1 MTTMDSKTQRIW
13 TLYPHLRMAVDQVD
27 EGVIILDLQ
36 PQEDTGPRMVFLN
49 RGIAALSGFDIEN
62 LLGNGL
68 ATLFGGRNL
77 QMLLERFSAIA
88 VNQGVFQI
96 SNPLLRADGS
106 ELDCLWK
113 VSCVCDEKGEPLNF
127 MLTLAREEKR
137 VAGQADDDRVRVEMI
152 EGHVLDDDQGRSER
166 METLALLAGGIAHDF
181 KNMLTGVIGN
191 LSLAREQ
198 VDDGKLGA
206 QIDSAIEASRKG
218 QEMAEHL
225 LFFARGDGGERTEA
239 DVGRLLQKTAQLC
252 TGGGSEARCQVLLG
266 EDLWSATINVTR
278 ISQVISNLIFNA
290 RQAMN
295 EQGIFQAK
303 LTNVELTE
311 GEGESLPAGPYLRLD
326 VMDHGCGIPEEKLEE
341 IFTLFYTTKDKGS
354 GFGLATCQS
363 VVREHGGSIGV
374 VSKEGIGTCFTVF
387 LPATGHE
394 FREDKD
400 PETGNEEFY
409 RGMGRQILVVD
420 DDPMILSTIH
430 AILKHLDFT
439 VVGVSSGEEGVSL
452 FQRYHR
458 DGSPFSAVLMDLTLP
473 GGMNGDEATARIL
486 DIDPEARVIA
496 SSGYLSNPVNEE
508 QREKGFA
515 GALSKPY
522 DISMVSDVLREV
534 LEGTIRL

>member
-1 MTTMDSKTQRIW
+1 MDSKTQRIW

-77 QMLLERFSAIA
+77 QMLLERLSAIA
-88 VNQGVFQI
+88 ANQGVFQI

-127 MLTLAREEKR
+127 MLTLAREENR
-137 VAGQADDDRVRVEMI
+137 VADQADDDRVRVEMI

-181 KNMLTGVIGN
+181 KNMLTGVMGN

-198 VDDGKLGA
+198 VDDGKLGV

-252 TGGGSEARCQVLLG
+252 TGGGSEAQCQVLLD
-266 EDLWSATINVTR
+266 ENLWSATINVTR

-374 VSKEGIGTCFTVF
+374 VSKEGIGTRFTVF

-400 PETGNEEFY
+400 PETGNEDLY

-473 GGMNGDEATARIL
+473 GGMNGDEATASIL

-496 SSGYLSNPVNEE
+496 SSGYLSDPVNEE
-508 QREKGFA
+508 QREKGFV
-515 GALSKPY
+515 GVLSKPY

-534 LEGTIRL
+534 LEGTSRL

>member
-290 RQAMN
+290 RQAMS

>member
-1 MTTMDSKTQRIW
+1 MDSKTQRIW

-452 FQRYHR
+452 FQRYYR